1 MLEKKEE
8 DNKIVEVLKEVGIGQ
23 KSALEEDF
31 DSLSEVAPMI
41 FIHDSIESFYLKTL
55 PEYIQERLDELEP
68 IKFEALDQEKLKTIL
83 SNENDGIF
91 TAFYSVNKVEE
102 EYDLNDFQTNITN
115 GLNNLENLIKSV
127 RDSNKNKELNDLK
140 EAWRNNFA
148 DRGLGSKE
156 YLKEKELSVETI
168 NKVGESLKTYD
179 DTFSYMDSKH
189 TPDLVKEWWG
199 KVRTYWKEKFL
210 NNYGIGGGIE
220 DITLIKLKK
229 YIESKKE
236 ELNNRP
242 NITQEEYNNL
252 KKELDKWLKEFS
264 AVDYPNGAEEVKG
277 KLEDYRGYVSDII
290 EEFSKQQNYI
300 LETDS
305 EGEKEK

>member
-1 MLEKKEE
+1 MFPEVKEAIKQKQSSLTTNDYASCLKYFNAYNLENDNIDPIRPLAIKQINNLLEKKEE

-189 TPDLVKEWWG
+189 TPDLVKE
-199 KVRTYWKEKFL
+199 
-210 NNYGIGGGIE
+210 
-220 DITLIKLKK
+220 
-229 YIESKKE
+229 
-236 ELNNRP
+236 
-242 NITQEEYNNL
+242 
-252 KKELDKWLKEFS
+252 
-264 AVDYPNGAEEVKG
+264 
-277 KLEDYRGYVSDII
+277 
-290 EEFSKQQNYI
+290 
-300 LETDS
+300 
-305 EGEKEK
+305 